1 MTTALLV
8 TEPMSPERARVRVVE
23 FDGTWISPTNVRV
36 REGEKRGDQ
45 VLFSAT
51 EPDSLGDG
59 VSVLHLAIYN
69 AYPADNSDDPDL
81 VVAFGKGFEEEFI
94 PECQRLGLITS

>member
-8 TEPMSPERARVRVVE
+8 TDTMSPERTRVRAVE
-23 FDGTWISPTNVRV
+23 FSGTWISPTSVRV
-36 REGEKRGDQ
+36 LEGEKRGDQ
-45 VLFSAT
+45 ELFSAT

-69 AYPADNSDDPDL
+69 A
-81 VVAFGKGFEEEFI
+81 I
-94 PECQRLGLITS
+94 PPRIQMIPIWS